1 MTGANFDLGDRAF
14 TKVLDRRV
22 FAAGEVIF
30 KEGQAARDAYIV
42 LRGEVKIVGKN
53 KAGVEVELNRM
64 QKGQLFGELAL
75 MAESKR
81 TASAIAVDACEIM
94 TVSQEILK
102 KKLADSDP
110 MIQFWINFLA
120 SRVIELSKRVAN

>member
-14 TKVLDRRV
+14 SKVLDRRV
-22 FAAGEVIF
+22 FVAGEVIF
-30 KEGQAARDAYIV
+30 NEGQTARDAYIV

-64 QKGQLFGELAL
+64 HKGQLFGELAL

-120 SRVIELSKRVAN
+120 SRVIELSKRVTN

>member
-14 TKVLDRRV
+14 SKVLDRRV

-53 KAGVEVELNRM
+53 KAGAEVELNRM

-120 SRVIELSKRVAN
+120 SRVIELSKRVTN